1 MSNTLTAGKL
11 RFVRH
16 CTPFP
21 YPMWYFALDLGQRRD
36 HSALAVLHLRWTANG
51 RCPVT
56 FEYQF
61 EPHLEIRFLKRFPIG
76 ISYEKLYELLQ
87 DRLQHFDPTVPL
99 RTKQLIIDA
108 GGPGPPIVDRLRRN
122 LSSAVTIKPV
132 IITGGKGANT
142 LSGGYT
148 GLPRRT
154 IIANLQLL
162 MAARTLKCD
171 PKLDGWPILKE
182 ELLELS
188 GVHTHPEDH
197 GCHDDVAIATG
208 LAAWAAITGYPE
220 LLPEVETETRGIR
233 HNLDGEGRLF

>member
-1 MSNTLTAGKL
+1 MSTTLTAGKL

-16 CTPFP
+16 CTRFP
-21 YPMWYFALDLGQRRD
+21 EPMWYLALDLGQRRD
-36 HSALAVLHLRWTANG
+36 HSALAALNLRWTAHG

-56 FEYQF
+56 FEYLF
-61 EPHLEIRFLKRFPIG
+61 EPNLEIRFLKRFPIG
-76 ISYEKLYELLQ
+76 ISYEKLYDLLRQ
-87 DRLQHFDPTVPL
+87 RLQQFDSAVPA
-99 RTKQLIIDA
+99 RNRQLIIGA

-122 LSSAVTIKPV
+122 LSDKVTIKPV

-171 PKLDGWPILKE
+171 PNLDGWPILKE

-188 GVHTHPEDH
+188 GVHTHPDDYDS
-197 GCHDDVAIATG
+197 HDDVAIATG
-208 LAAWAAITGYPE
+208 LAAWAAITEFPE
-220 LLPEVETETRGIR
+220 LLPEVDSDNRTIR
-233 HNLDGEGRLF
+233 RN